1 MLKIRMM
8 DLQDILAFS
17 ALALAVGYL
26 VWKFFLR
33 KRKKKD
39 KGCGPDC
46 GC

>member
-1 MLKIRMM
+1 MM
-8 DLQDILAFS
+8 TTQDLLAFA

-33 KRKKKD
+33 KRKKKGKD
-39 KGCGPDC
+39 CGPDC